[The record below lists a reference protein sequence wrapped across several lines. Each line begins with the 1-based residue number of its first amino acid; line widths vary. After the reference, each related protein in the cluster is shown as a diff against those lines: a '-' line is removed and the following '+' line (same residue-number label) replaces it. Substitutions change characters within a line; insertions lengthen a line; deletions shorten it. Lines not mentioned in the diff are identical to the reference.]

1 MPSCWTRAVSPHA
14 SARANFVAHM
24 PLLAKAPA
32 RYEPETAKAPEPEP
46 QQNAAAEL
54 FPFSVWAKLMRSVI
68 LDEGQYLLQPVP
80 NGGPLPLRRAIAE
93 GWRASGGLWSSR
105 SRFSSARARSI
116 FTRFWRSFSGAGSA
130 LRSRT
135 PATGRWRRSTAE
147 AARRWCRYRV
157 RTKAASA

>member
-1 MPSCWTRAVSPHA
+1 
-14 SARANFVAHM
+14 M

-80 NGGPLPLRRAIAE
+80 NGGLLPLRRAIAGE
-93 GWRASGGLWSSR
+93 LARQRGLVVQPEQILIGAGTEY
-105 SRFSSARARSI
+105 FYALLAQ
-116 FTRFWRSFSGAGSA
+116 FLGAGSA
-130 LRSRT
+130 SRSRT
-135 PATGRWRRSTAE
+135 PATGRWRRSTVE
-147 AARRWCRYRV
+147 AARRWCRCRW
-157 RTKAASA
+157 TKAASA